1 MKKLIYSAMCLAAF
15 SAVFVSCKEDNDAT
29 SPEATKLLVPAVTVE
44 SKVLSFEA
52 KWDSVPGAE
61 SYIVSFQ
68 DAIDTVTTRVYAK
81 DVEAGEYTIKVQSY
95 TTAEGYAP
103 SDWGEANFTVAAP
116 EKLATPVLNVAGGE
130 GTFTATWEQVANA
143 ESYVVMFMDNEE
155 TVTTCEYSKNVEP
168 GQYTIKVK
176 ACTSDKNFA
185 ESDWAEGQFEVTAPS
200 FVSDGTWFGT
210 WTVTATHKVVFDEQ
224 STSFNEEEN
233 SFEVT
238 ISPYDTQTEYQ
249 GALIEGWSVLLD
261 DQGNSMP
268 ALALIDDASNTLQV
282 LSGVSLGSA
291 GQDDKG
297 EEIEITWMPICE
309 IAGDYSFVGGQFPA
323 ISFAMD
329 GVNATGTNYEGEL
342 QDGGTFSVVGLEVF
356 GLTSQN
362 VYFFVDGF
370 PVSYPAGTFT
380 MVKTANVSNS
390 PAAAPAMRKVE
401 RNFNIYKHIKSPLY
415 FAK

>member
-15 SAVFVSCKEDNDAT
+15 SAVFVSCKEDNGAT

-210 WTVTATHKVVFDEQ
+210 WSVTSTHAITITETTELYDENPQTFDV
-224 STSFNEEEN
+224 T
-233 SFEVT
+233 FE
-238 ISPYDTQTEYQ
+238 PYTFEDGSEAVMFT
-249 GALIEGWSVLLD
+249 GWSIATD
-261 DQGNSMP
+261 PEGNPMSGI
-268 ALALIDDASNTLQV
+268 AFVDENNGLNLV
-282 LSGVSLGSA
+282 SGVSVGKSQSEVGEVDFSWA
-291 GQDDKG
+291 PVCDIDGQ
-297 EEIEITWMPICE
+297 INWV
-309 IAGDYSFVGGQFPA
+309 SGQFAA
-323 ISFAMD
+323 ITFTMD
-329 GVNATGTNYEGEL
+329 GNNAYGVNYEGQL
-342 QDGGTFSVVGLEVF
+342 TDGTNFSVKSFDIF
-356 GLTSQN
+356 GFGGGYIFFLT
-362 VYFFVDGF
+362 DF
-370 PVSYPAGTFT
+370 PAVIPAGTFT